1 MIVLKEIA
9 VEGYKNIGNSK
20 VSFTNFNVITGPNN
34 AGKSNFIQILSFIDF
49 VINGSPDQVEKSIKY
64 GFFPLPF
71 NIVIAQYSDSNLII
85 QDKNTKFFLTFFDTS
100 KEISF
105 LYALEIKWSLE
116 KDNDIGEI
124 IYEKFQIKH
133 IRKTGKPTTIFERI
147 KTDLVLSNNFKKLIN
162 VKKVS
167 SYSSVLR
174 LLKIVLP
181 ENEENEFQEAINNLD
196 KVLKAPIYY
205 FSNIE
210 LSKKVTENRLNV
222 FNGRTV
228 SMDLEQEIAALEQT
242 KNWDLFK
249 EVLHT
254 ILNVEDIEVHR
265 LPNTSFIT
273 KFSELVEITCYIDH
287 LNEKKLLNKLSDGS
301 LLLIALITKILLS
314 EHVIFLI
321 EEPENSLHPKALQGL
336 INFIRSF
343 EDEKQ
348 FIITSHSIALI
359 NMIKPED
366 VIVSKVNENGTS
378 DFTNIENAKELRKK
392 LRNGYLDFSDF
403 IFFND
408 DEIEEEITTY

>member
-1 MIVLKEIA
+1 MIILKEIA
-9 VEGYKNIGNSK
+9 VENYKNIGSSK

-34 AGKSNFIQILSFIDF
+34 SGKSNFVQILSFIDF
-49 VINGSPDQVEKSIKY
+49 VINGSADLVENSFKY
-64 GFFPLPF
+64 GSFPHPF
-71 NIVIAQYSDSNLII
+71 NIVVAQYSNPNLSLRTI
-85 QDKNTKFFLTFFDTS
+85 NTKFSLTFFDPS
-100 KEISF
+100 KEIS
-105 LYALEIKWSLE
+105 YSYSLE
-116 KDNDIGEI
+116 LKWWNGEEELNNDLDIGKI

-133 IRKTGKPTTIFERI
+133 IRRTGKPSTLFERVENNL
-147 KTDLVLSNNFKKLIN
+147 TLSNDFKKLIN

-167 SYSSVLR
+167 NYSSVIR
-174 LLKIVLP
+174 LLKTVLP
-181 ENEENEFQEAINNLD
+181 NNEENEFYEAINNLD
-196 KVLKAPIYY
+196 QVLKSPIYY

-210 LSKKVTENRLNV
+210 LSKRAENRLKM

-228 SMDLEQEIAALEQT
+228 SINLEQEIAALEET
-242 KNWDLFK
+242 KKWDLFK
-249 EVLHT
+249 EILHT
-254 ILNVEDIEVHR
+254 LLNIKDIEVSR
-265 LPNTSFIT
+265 FIVGPLVKISCTIKHLYET
-273 KFSELVEITCYIDH
+273 KP
-287 LNEKKLLNKLSDGS
+287 LNKLSDGS

-314 EHVIFLI
+314 KQAVLLI

-359 NMIKPED
+359 NMVKPED

-378 DFTNIENAKELRKK
+378 EFNNIENAKDLRKK

-408 DEIEEEITTY
+408 DEFEEEITTY